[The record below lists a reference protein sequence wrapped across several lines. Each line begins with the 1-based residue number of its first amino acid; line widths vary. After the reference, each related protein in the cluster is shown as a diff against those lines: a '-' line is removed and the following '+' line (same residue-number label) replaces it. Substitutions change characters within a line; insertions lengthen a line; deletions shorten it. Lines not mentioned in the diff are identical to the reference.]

1 MATYSYPLA
10 LPSTPAF
17 TESSWKLKRAVD
29 INQSPFSGHTSTYE
43 YDMALWTAVL
53 SLPPMKRDQAAQW
66 QSFFMKLH
74 GRRGTFLLGD
84 PDAKTIRGAG
94 PTSGNVA
101 LSSAAAVG
109 DDSLS
114 VSITAADGTVA
125 FKEGD
130 YIQLGTGADAKLHM
144 IVNDVVVTSNAAT
157 IDIEPYVKLAVANLS
172 ILEYTAPKGVFFM
185 DANELGWDA
194 DHVSKYGITF
204 SCTEFL

>member
-10 LPSTPAF
+10 LPSTPSF
-17 TESSWKLKRAVD
+17 VDSSWKLQRAVD
-29 INQSPFSGHTSTYE
+29 INRSPFSGHSSAYE
-43 YDMALWTAVL
+43 YTMALWTAVL
-53 SLPPMKRDQAAQW
+53 TLPPMKRDQAASW
-66 QSFFMKLH
+66 QAFFMKLH

-94 PTSGNVA
+94 PSSGNVA

-114 VSITAADGTVA
+114 VSITAPNGTVA

-130 YIQLGTGADAKLHM
+130 YIQLGTGSSSKLHM
-144 IVNDVVVTSNAAT
+144 IVNDVVVNSNAAT
-157 IDIEPYVKLAVANLS
+157 IDIEPYVKLPVDNLS
-172 ILEYTAPKGVFFM
+172 VLDYTEPKGVFHM
-185 DANELGWDA
+185 DSNELGWDA